1 MLHLSSTTTAHNSTT
16 GRRLSWT
23 LLDVAALSAS
33 LAFCASAY
41 LAPIAHRPA
50 PSTLK
55 PALKRPASPL
65 YDSSSPSPVPAPIHV
80 DLSQWDAT
88 EPEPH
93 SDFEL
98 DSDDEPQSPAPI
110 PRKVRF
116 DVPEE
121 AASPPLGRWDDG
133 VAWSDFMHNGYL
145 KPKFTTT
152 VQSCTHPTISVAEY
166 VGTELGLLAVKS
178 RGCGA
183 RSPEQNARG
192 NTNEQTSVPPNKPP
206 SAVDGQSRPFTSTS
220 VLDRNHHVDAAA
232 SPSAALFCLNCCAR
246 CCESFEFNVRYPC
259 ALMTSSSSQTRSP
272 QPPSRGKGCPRRL
285 TSSLDRGSPKSD
297 EKLSTSSSP
306 LNSISP
312 DLGSPKP
319 SRARGRPKR
328 PLSLTSDEELDMASS
343 AFPSP
348 GKSDSSGTSSP
359 RRGRPPHRRPV
370 SSLDPRLLT
379 SDDHLDMSKRR
390 SVFLAFPPGG
400 SLPLH
405 YDGSNAPRYPTHHFP
420 ENTAGFLY
428 YHRPH
433 DAAPL
438 EGS

>member
-23 LLDVAALSAS
+23 LLDVAALVPTSLRSRPRSPSAPPP
-33 LAFCASAY
+33 Y

-152 VQSCTHPTISVAEY
+152 GP
-166 VGTELGLLAVKS
+166 ELYSSYDFS
-178 RGCGA
+178 RGLTVVEFTTENGA
-183 RSPEQNARG
+183 P
-192 NTNEQTSVPPNKPP
+192 
-206 SAVDGQSRPFTSTS
+206 
-220 VLDRNHHVDAAA
+220 A
-232 SPSAALFCLNCCAR
+232 SL
-246 CCESFEFNVRYPC
+246 
-259 ALMTSSSSQTRSP
+259 
-272 QPPSRGKGCPRRL
+272 
-285 TSSLDRGSPKSD
+285 
-297 EKLSTSSSP
+297 
-306 LNSISP
+306 
-312 DLGSPKP
+312 
-319 SRARGRPKR
+319 
-328 PLSLTSDEELDMASS
+328 
-343 AFPSP
+343 
-348 GKSDSSGTSSP
+348 
-359 RRGRPPHRRPV
+359 
-370 SSLDPRLLT
+370 
-379 SDDHLDMSKRR
+379 
-390 SVFLAFPPGG
+390 
-400 SLPLH
+400 
-405 YDGSNAPRYPTHHFP
+405 
-420 ENTAGFLY
+420 
-428 YHRPH
+428 
-433 DAAPL
+433 
-438 EGS
+438 